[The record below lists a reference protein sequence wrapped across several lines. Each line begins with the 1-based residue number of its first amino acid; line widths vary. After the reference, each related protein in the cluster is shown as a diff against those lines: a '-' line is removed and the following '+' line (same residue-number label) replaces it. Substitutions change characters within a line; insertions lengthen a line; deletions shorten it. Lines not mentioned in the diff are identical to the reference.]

1 MDVFFSIFIGICALV
16 AVIDFLIY
24 KIPNELL
31 AFMFLLFFV
40 KVFFMQG
47 LSIETLQWPLIIF
60 SATLVGCFILYTLK
74 GLGAG
79 DAKLIAVA
87 SLWLSDINIL
97 LFFLMMAAAGGVMG
111 FVYLKGHQFIDMF
124 RVFLLGKI
132 RSVPAMAGYFVEQ
145 DSPMLRKQKGENAK
159 IIPYGIAVF
168 VGILLTLQFY

>member
-1 MDVFFSIFIGICALV
+1 L
-16 AVIDFLIY
+16 
-24 KIPNELL
+24 
-31 AFMFLLFFV
+31 
-40 KVFFMQG
+40 
-47 LSIETLQWPLIIF
+47 
-60 SATLVGCFILYTLK
+60 GCFILYTLK

-132 RSVPAMAGYFVEQ
+132 RAVPAMAGYFVEQ
-145 DSPMLRKQKGENAK
+145 DSPMLRKQKGESAK